1 MSNGTMLPRNCFAFA
16 GLLVAALLAAPACA
30 HPHVTVEANLEIVR
44 NVAGEV
50 IELRHVWRFDELFS
64 STVLLDY
71 DKNANNALEPDEL
84 AEVSKTV
91 TLSLSE
97 QDYYTQVRLG
107 SEDVDFVPPEKI
119 MVDYV
124 DGQVLMFFSAG
135 FAAPVK
141 TSGEP
146 FKVSVSDP
154 TYYVAMEIS
163 DEAAVQVSGQGA
175 ACKVVISVPDFDK
188 LMSQNQATLTEQYF
202 NDPKNDGLG
211 DDWLTWVTLT
221 CK

>member
-1 MSNGTMLPRNCFAFA
+1 MLPRNCFAFA
-16 GLLVAALLAAPACA
+16 SLTMAVLFAAPACA

-44 NVAGEV
+44 NAAGEV
-50 IELRHVWRFDELFS
+50 TELRHVWRFDELFS

-97 QDYYTQVRLG
+97 QDFYTQVRLG
-107 SEDVDFVPPEKI
+107 SENVGFVPPEKI

-141 TSGEP
+141 TVSGP

-154 TYYVAMEIS
+154 TYYVAMEIA

-175 ACKVVISVPDFDK
+175 ACKVEISVPDFDK

-221 CK
+221 CN